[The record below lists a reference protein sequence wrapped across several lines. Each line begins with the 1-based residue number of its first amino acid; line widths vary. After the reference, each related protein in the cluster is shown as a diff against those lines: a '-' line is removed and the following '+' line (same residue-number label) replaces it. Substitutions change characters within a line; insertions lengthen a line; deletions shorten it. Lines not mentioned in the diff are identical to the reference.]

1 MKAPDELNAPNA
13 PNARR
18 WDMLRRRWDASFRR
32 GLVASVVLHVLLIFL
47 FRQAMVVPDV
57 PQSAAGPDNRDDRA
71 AAGGGM
77 QVIAYTIAPPAAVPP
92 TPPEEAFIPV
102 PVPVPTER
110 PVPQPEQ
117 EPRSAPQ
124 PTPPGPIGQAAP
136 SAGEGRGPATG
147 PGTETGTGTGSGG
160 GGEEGTSRVTAPTPR
175 GLILPPSD
183 RPARVRGNTVTV
195 YVFVNER
202 GRVVADSTR
211 LAPSSGDRG
220 FDNRLIRQ
228 AADWVFNP
236 ARRNGQAIAEWFQYV
251 IVL

>member
-1 MKAPDELNAPNA
+1 MNETTP
-13 PNARR
+13 RR
-18 WDMLRRRWDASFRR
+18 WETLRRRWDRSLRWA
-32 GLVASVVLHVLLIFL
+32 LVASLLAHVLAAL
-47 FRQAMVVPDV
+47 FFRNAMPIPDV
-57 PQSAAGPDNRDDRA
+57 PQSAAGPDEADDRA

-77 QVIAYTIAPPAAVPP
+77 EVIAYRILQPPPA
-92 TPPEEAFIPV
+92 PEEAIIPIPV
-102 PVPVPTER
+102 PEPTEI
-110 PVPQPEQ
+110 PQPQPEQ
-117 EPRSAPQ
+117 PPSPPAS
-124 PTPPGPIGQAAP
+124 PTPIGEAPTAGQGRGQAQ
-136 SAGEGRGPATG
+136 G
-147 PGTETGTGTGSGG
+147 PGTDTGTGAGSGG
-160 GGEEGTSRVTAPTPR
+160 TGEEGTSRVVAPTPR

-195 YVFVNER
+195 YVFVNPQ